1 MSDASEP
8 RWGVNLPLP
17 DRPLAAHRRTIEALP
32 DLGFD
37 QVWTGEGGGFDAF
50 TPLTAAAAWQPR
62 LSVGTG
68 VVPVF
73 TRGHGVLAQTAATLA
88 ELTEGEVLLGVGSSV
103 PAHVTG
109 LNGVPFGSPLARVR
123 DTVRFLTRAFRGETI
138 VEDFE
143 TFSATGY
150 SLGFRPARPPKVI
163 VGALRQK
170 MMRLAYDE
178 ADGAILNLLGADD
191 LPGVLARA
199 DAPRPGKR
207 TIVKL
212 FVCPTEDR
220 ELARASG
227 RGFLG
232 WILNQK
238 PYHAFHAELPRA
250 PRLIAS
256 QERFLQ
262 GDRRGAAA
270 AIPDDVVDELW
281 ISGSP
286 ERCREQI
293 ARFVLPGVTTVLL
306 YVAPTPELVRQPESL
321 PRLLAT
327 LRPELV
333 RHG

>member
-1 MSDASEP
+1 MSEP
-8 RWGVNLPLP
+8 TWAVNLPLP
-17 DRPLAAHRRTIEALP
+17 GLSLPAARTTIEALP

-68 VVPVF
+68 VVPVG

-88 ELTEGEVLLGVGSSV
+88 ELTAGEVLLGIGSSV
-103 PAHVTG
+103 PAHVTQ
-109 LNGVPFGSPLARVR
+109 LNGVPFGKPLGRVR
-123 DTVRFLTRAFRGETI
+123 DTARFLRRAFAGETI
-138 VEDFE
+138 HEDFE
-143 TFSATGY
+143 TFNADGY
-150 SLGFRPARPPKVI
+150 GLGFRPARPPKVI
-163 VGALRQK
+163 VGALREK

-178 ADGAILNLLGADD
+178 ADGAIVNMLGADD
-191 LPGVLARA
+191 LPQVLGRA
-199 DAPRPGKR
+199 DAPRAGKR

-212 FVCPTEDR
+212 FLCPTADR
-220 ELARASG
+220 DWARRSG

-238 PYHAFHAELPRA
+238 PYFAFHSELRRGPRMV
-250 PRLIAS
+250 AS
-256 QERFLQ
+256 QERFLA
-262 GDRRGAAA
+262 GDAAGAAA
-270 AIPDDVVDELW
+270 AIPEDVVDELW

-286 ERCREQI
+286 EQCREQI

-306 YVAPTPELVRQPESL
+306 YVAPTPELLRRPEGL
-321 PRLLAT
+321 PQLLTA